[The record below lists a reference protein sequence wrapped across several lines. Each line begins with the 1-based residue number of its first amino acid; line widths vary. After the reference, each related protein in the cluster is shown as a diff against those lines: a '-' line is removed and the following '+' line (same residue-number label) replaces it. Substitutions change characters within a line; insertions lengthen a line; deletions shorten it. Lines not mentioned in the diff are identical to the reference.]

1 MAAVRIS
8 SKSNVLGRREKSG
21 AESVLDVWKNSEDLG
36 DKSWQILSNCIFY

>member
-21 AESVLDVWKNSEDLG
+21 TGSVLDVWKSCKDT
-36 DKSWQILSNCIFY
+36 DDRS